1 MKKQFLLLSL
11 LLFALACEK
20 VQESKLPN
28 KENEIN
34 FCDLVEFPEKFE
46 TKVIQTKAIV
56 LGYHTFIFY
65 NNQCLEQDRILA
77 LEMNYESRRKIG
89 EALNAN
95 KTKYKAEFLNNNFY
109 AEITVLGILREN
121 DEKETKVFHPKH
133 KFFVKEIKNVDILAE
148 EVFPPIK

>member
-1 MKKQFLLLSL
+1 MKKHFLLSL
-11 LLFALACEK
+11 LFFALACEK
-20 VQESKLPN
+20 VQEIKLPN

-34 FCDLVEFPEKFE
+34 FCALVEFSENFE

-77 LEMNYESRRKIG
+77 LEMNYESRRKIS
-89 EALNAN
+89 EALNAD
-95 KTKYKAEFLNNNFY
+95 KTNYKAEFLNNNLY

-121 DEKETKVFHPKH
+121 DEKQTEVFHPKH
-133 KFFVKEIKNVDILAE
+133 KFFVKEIKNVSILAE
-148 EVFPPIK
+148 EIFPTIK